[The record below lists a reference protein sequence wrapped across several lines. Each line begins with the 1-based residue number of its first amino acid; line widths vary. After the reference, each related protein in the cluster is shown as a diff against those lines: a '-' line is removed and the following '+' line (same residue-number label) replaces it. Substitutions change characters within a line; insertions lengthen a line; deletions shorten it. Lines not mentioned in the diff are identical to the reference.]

1 MPAPLWCR
9 ALLRAASWA
18 VPSRG
23 RSAWLASRAAE
34 LSDWWYLVERG
45 EPVPGGG
52 AALCRRA
59 FADAFAER
67 FTAVDL
73 RRLVR
78 APMFVP
84 IAAAAS
90 LLVLGLVSRWFEVT
104 RRIVEIARD
113 MHDNPWPGRYDGRG
127 DRVFV
132 YAFPL
137 VVALTTGLTVFA
149 VGCLTLRARGWRY
162 WGFLALKAAAVAVLL
177 PLVWIEIGTMLRH
190 LSKGMPG
197 RGVIGLVTT
206 LLLIVAMARAML
218 WCVADQRR
226 RCRTCLRRLVLPV
239 SVGSWASQFEPSSTE
254 MLCEEGHGALALSDA
269 ETNVQDRWTKLDE
282 TWKALFH

>member
-1 MPAPLWCR
+1 MRAPLWCR
-9 ALLRAASWA
+9 ALLRVASWA
-18 VPSRG
+18 VPSRD

-34 LSDWWYLVERG
+34 LYDWWYLVERG
-45 EPVPGGG
+45 EPVRGGG

-59 FADAFAER
+59 FADAVAER
-67 FTAVDL
+67 LATGDP
-73 RRLVR
+73 RRFFR

-90 LLVLGLVSRWFEVT
+90 LLVLGLVSGGFEVT
-104 RRIVEIARD
+104 RRVSEIARD
-113 MHDNPWPGRYDGRG
+113 MHSNPWPGRYDWRG

-132 YAFPL
+132 YVFPL
-137 VVALTTGLTVFA
+137 ILALTTGFTVLV
-149 VGCLTLRARGWRY
+149 VGCLTLRGRGFRY
-162 WGFLALKAAAVAVLL
+162 WSLLAFKGLSVAVLL
-177 PLVWIEIGTMLRH
+177 PLVWIELGTMLRH
-190 LSKGMPG
+190 LFTGMPG
-197 RGVIGLVTT
+197 RGVTGLVTVV
-206 LLLIVAMARAML
+206 LLIIGMGRAML

-226 RCRTCLRRLVLPV
+226 RCRTCLRRMVLPV

-282 TWKALFH
+282 TWRTLFR